1 MMKLHP
7 RATCIAKG
15 KVVLKRKSMM
25 TKRSVV
31 LAACLSFCVLLL
43 SSFVIAKTTFAQAT
57 TTRGARGSEAQCSNS
72 TLNGRYV
79 FTVAGFQITKRD
91 QVPFAVAG
99 TEVFDGHGNLRGVI
113 SQSMNGTIT
122 RHVSITGTYTVNHDC
137 TITETVTVPGAVLHF
152 DQFTTNDGSVF
163 TFIETDPGIVA
174 SGFETRGTGQRV
186 GN

>member
-1 MMKLHP
+1 MKLHP
-7 RATCIAKG
+7 RAICIAKG
-15 KVVLKRKSMM
+15 KEVVKRNCMM
-25 TKRSVV
+25 KRSVV
-31 LAACLSFCVLLL
+31 LAACLLFCALLL
-43 SSFVIAKTTFAQAT
+43 GSFVMAKTTFAQAT
-57 TTRGARGSEAQCSNS
+57 TTRGARGSEAQCSAS

-79 FTVAGFQITKRD
+79 FSVAGSQGTGRNR
-91 QVPFAVAG
+91 VPFAVAG

-122 RHVSITGTYTVNHDC
+122 RHVSITGTYAVNHDC
-137 TITETVTVPGAVLHF
+137 TMTETVTVPGAVLHF

-174 SGFETRGTGQRV
+174 SGFETQGTGQRV